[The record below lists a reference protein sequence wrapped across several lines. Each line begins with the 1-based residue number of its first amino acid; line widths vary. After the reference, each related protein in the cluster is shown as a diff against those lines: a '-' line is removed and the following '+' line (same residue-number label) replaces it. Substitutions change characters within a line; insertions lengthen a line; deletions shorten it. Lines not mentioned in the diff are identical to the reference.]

1 VTVRAPAGGLAGQNY
16 LNFTGSSLAEV
27 LLCAEDML
35 RILALAVLFSG
46 CVGEAPVTGGGD
58 RGGDGTGSSGGS
70 SGGSNGSGSDGTSG
84 PSPHLDIPPRQQWQ
98 NDGGY
103 CGETSIQ
110 AIGLYYGAWISQQVV
125 RTVAGGELLIGVN
138 EETALGALHLA
149 HTTWDTAAPRPQFE
163 SFVAWTKSHLEQR
176 VPVVYA
182 IYLTD
187 GINDPDYDHIVPAT
201 GITAASASGYRAAD
215 TLISSDNFGDRI
227 ERSVGGLAGTRSSCT
242 SSSTQ
247 GGCIPRDVDYGFAIT
262 GITDA
267 RSATLP
273 VGIKVP
279 VDHEPNV
286 SVGEAAIPLT
296 ASVTVSALQPGHN
309 YALLRYDDYTKV
321 PTAATAAAFL
331 ASSYSHRVDFTA
343 DGPQWIY
350 ADPVSFPSSGAT
362 YYRCVPR

>member
-1 VTVRAPAGGLAGQNY
+1 MVLAI
-16 LNFTGSSLAEV
+16 
-27 LLCAEDML
+27 LL
-35 RILALAVLFSG
+35 SG
-46 CVGEAPVTGGGD
+46 CSFGEDPVAGGGD
-58 RGGDGTGSSGGS
+58 SGGDGSGSSGGS
-70 SGGSNGSGSDGTSG
+70 AGSGSDSG
-84 PSPHLDIPPRQQWQ
+84 SGNSPQLDIPPRQQWE

-125 RTVAGGELLIGVN
+125 RKVAKGELLIGVN
-138 EETALGALHLA
+138 EETALNALYLA
-149 HTTWDTAAPRPQFE
+149 HTTWDSSAPGPQFE
-163 SFVAWTKSHLEQR
+163 SFVAWIKSQLEQR
-176 VPVVYA
+176 VPVVYT

-201 GITAASASGYRAAD
+201 GIVATAASGYDAKD
-215 TLISSDNFGDRI
+215 TLISSDNFGDQI
-227 ERSVGGLAGTRSSCT
+227 ERPVGDLVGTRASC
-242 SSSTQ
+242 SMSSTQ
-247 GGCIPRDVDYGFAIT
+247 GGCVPRDVDYGFSIT

-273 VGIKVP
+273 VQIQVP
-279 VDHEPNV
+279 VDHEPNI
-286 SVGEAAIPLT
+286 SVGEAAMPLT

-321 PTAATAAAFL
+321 PTNAVAADFL
-331 ASSYSHRVDFTA
+331 TSSYSHRVDFTA
-343 DGPQWIY
+343 DAAQWTY

>member
-1 VTVRAPAGGLAGQNY
+1 
-16 LNFTGSSLAEV
+16 
-27 LLCAEDML
+27 ML
-35 RILALAVLFSG
+35 RILAFAVVLSG
-46 CVGEAPVTGGGD
+46 CVVSGAPGTGGG
-58 RGGDGTGSSGGS
+58 GGSGGS
-70 SGGSNGSGSDGTSG
+70 GGSGSGSGSGGSGSDPGSGTSAQ
-84 PSPHLDIPPRQQWQ
+84 LDIPPRQQWE

-110 AIGLYYGAWISQQVV
+110 AIGLYYGAWISQKVV
-125 RTVAGGELLIGVN
+125 RAVAGGELLIGVN
-138 EETALGALHLA
+138 EEAALGALHLA
-149 HTTWDTAAPRPQFE
+149 HTTWDTAAPEPQFE

-176 VPVVYA
+176 VPVIYA

-187 GINDPDYDHIVPAT
+187 GIDDPDYDHIVPAM
-201 GITAASASGYRAAD
+201 GITAASASGYAAAD

-227 ERSVGGLAGTRSSCT
+227 ERSVGGLAGTRASCA

-247 GGCIPRDVDYGFAIT
+247 GGCVPRDVDYGVAIT

-267 RSATLP
+267 RTATLP
-273 VGIKVP
+273 LRIKVP

-286 SVGEAAIPLT
+286 SVGESASPLT
-296 ASVTVSALQPGHN
+296 ASVEVSALQPGHN

-321 PTAATAAAFL
+321 PTSATAADFL

-343 DGPQWIY
+343 DGPAWTY

>member
-1 VTVRAPAGGLAGQNY
+1 MAIRGGAARPTS
-16 LNFTGSSLAEV
+16 LNSIGFALAET
-27 LLCAEDML
+27 LQHAGDMV
-35 RILALAVLFSG
+35 RILALAVVLSG
-46 CVGEAPVTGGGD
+46 CVIGEAPAITDAGGGS
-58 RGGDGTGSSGGS
+58 GDGSAPSDGSSGGS
-70 SGGSNGSGSDGTSG
+70 GLGSGSGSG
-84 PSPHLDIPPRQQWQ
+84 PSAQLDIPPRQQWE
-98 NDGGY
+98 NDSGY

-110 AIGLYYGAWISQQVV
+110 AIGLYYGAWISQQVA
-125 RTVAGGELLIGVN
+125 RRAAGGELLIGVN
-138 EETALGALHLA
+138 DESALRALHLA
-149 HTTWDTAAPRPQFE
+149 HTTWDSDAPSPQFE
-163 SFVAWTKSHLEQR
+163 SFVAWVKSHLEQR

-187 GINDPDYDHIVPAT
+187 GVDDPDYDHIVPAT
-201 GITAASASGYRAAD
+201 GIAATAASGYAAAD
-215 TLISSDNFGDRI
+215 TLISSDNFGHRI
-227 ERSVGGLAGTRSSCT
+227 ERSVGGLAGTRSSCK

-247 GGCIPRDVDYGFAIT
+247 GGCVPRDVDYGFAIT

-273 VGIKVP
+273 VRITVP

-286 SVGEAAIPLT
+286 SVGEPAVPMT
-296 ASVTVSALQPGHN
+296 ASVSVSALQAGHN

-321 PTAATAAAFL
+321 PTDATAADFL

-343 DGPQWIY
+343 DGTQWTY

>member
-1 VTVRAPAGGLAGQNY
+1 MP
-16 LNFTGSSLAEV
+16 
-27 LLCAEDML
+27 
-35 RILALAVLFSG
+35 RILAFAVLLSG
-46 CVGEAPVTGGGD
+46 CVIGEAAVTTGGD
-58 RGGDGTGSSGGS
+58 SGGNGTGSSGGS
-70 SGGSNGSGSDGTSG
+70 GSGSDSEPSSGTS
-84 PSPHLDIPPRQQWQ
+84 PQLDIPARQQWE

-110 AIGLYYGAWISQQVV
+110 AIGLYYGAWISQKVV

-149 HTTWDTAAPRPQFE
+149 HTTWNTAAPRPQFE
-163 SFVAWTKSHLEQR
+163 SFIAWTKSHLEQR

-187 GINDPDYDHIVPAT
+187 GIDDPDYDHIVPAT
-201 GITAASASGYRAAD
+201 GISAASASGYTATD
-215 TLISSDNFGDRI
+215 TLISSDNFGHRI

-247 GGCIPRDVDYGFAIT
+247 GGCVPRDVDYGVAIT

-267 RSATLP
+267 RGATLP
-273 VGIKVP
+273 LRIKVP

-286 SVGEAAIPLT
+286 SLGEAAIPLT
-296 ASVTVSALQPGHN
+296 ASINVSALQPGHN

-321 PTAATAAAFL
+321 PTDATAAAFL
-331 ASSYSHRVDFTA
+331 ASSYTHRVDFTA
-343 DGPQWIY
+343 DGPQWTY

>member
-1 VTVRAPAGGLAGQNY
+1 
-16 LNFTGSSLAEV
+16 
-27 LLCAEDML
+27 ML
-35 RILALAVLFSG
+35 RILAFAALLSG
-46 CVGEAPVTGGGD
+46 CVIGEASGDGGDGGG
-58 RGGDGTGSSGGS
+58 GGDGTGSSGDS
-70 SGGSNGSGSDGTSG
+70 TGSGSGSSSDI
-84 PSPHLDIPPRQQWQ
+84 SPHLDIPPRQQWE

-110 AIGLYYGAWISQQVV
+110 AIGLYHGAWISQRVV

-138 EETALGALHLA
+138 EETSLNALHLA
-149 HTTWDTAAPRPQFE
+149 HTTWNTAAARPQFE
-163 SFVAWTKSHLEQR
+163 SFVAWTKGHLEQR

-201 GITAASASGYRAAD
+201 GITAASASGYAAAD
-215 TLISSDNFGDRI
+215 TLISSDNFGHRI
-227 ERSVGGLAGTRSSCT
+227 ERSVGGMAGTRSSCT

-247 GGCIPRDVDYGFAIT
+247 GGCVPRDVDYGVAIS
-262 GITDA
+262 GITDT

-273 VGIKVP
+273 VRIKVP

-286 SVGEAAIPLT
+286 SIGEAAIPLT

-321 PTAATAAAFL
+321 PTDATAAGFL

-343 DGPQWIY
+343 DGPQWTY